1 MLSKF
6 SHNRLDKEQGF
17 TLIELLVVI
26 LIIGIL
32 SAIAVPAFLNQ
43 RKEAVD
49 ASLKADIRQLTI
61 ELATWKTKNP
71 TARFP
76 NAAFREE
83 DTASPTGSHNVAGFN
98 FTPSPGNYIKVA
110 TGSAEPNASFCIT
123 AWNSGSTIYV
133 DEYNGMKFTRDNG
146 FSKTNSCV

>member
-1 MLSKF
+1 MFSKF

-61 ELATWKTKNP
+61 ELATWRTKHP
-71 TARFP
+71 TSRFP

-83 DTASPTGSHNVAGFN
+83 DTAHRNGSHNTAGFN

-110 TGSAEPNASFCIT
+110 TVNGEPNASFCIT
-123 AWNSGSTIYV
+123 AWNAGSTIYI
-133 DEYNGMKFTRDNG
+133 DEDDGMSFSRDKG
-146 FSKTNSCV
+146 FSENNSCV